1 MAMTPLARLFLAP
14 LLLAAAGCQAGE
26 APGSS
31 PQVIAVGDVHGDLE
45 TFRTLLAS
53 LGTLVKNRAVP
64 RGAGPDAAFDL
75 LTQPTPLQ
83 QRAFQLLGLPLL
95 GM

>member
-1 MAMTPLARLFLAP
+1 MHSF
-14 LLLAAAGCQAGE
+14 Q
-26 APGSS
+26 
-31 PQVIAVGDVHGDLE
+31 
-45 TFRTLLAS
+45 TLLAS
-53 LGTLVKNRAVP
+53 LGTLVKNRVAP
-64 RGAGPDAAFDL
+64 RGAQSDTAFDL